1 MFRSSVS
8 RYISMVMTALWWRVQ
23 MWSYVWSQVSVRL
36 LLRSRLR
43 PSFVQTFVT
52 MSSHFCFHTA
62 TALASISRLTSAL
75 LMRTGN
81 LECELQWFICAVE
94 QMLLHYRTSNILP
107 LGQLT
112 ENIWIYISRI
122 KTTEWIYELYI
133 LLSLLSWTGADC
145 HVSGFVCTSNCRWW
159 RGDAVW

>member
-36 LLRSRLR
+36 LLRSHLQ
-43 PSFVQTFVT
+43 PSFGQTFVT
-52 MSSHFCFHTA
+52 MSSLVCFHTA
-62 TALASISRLTSAL
+62 TALAFISRLTSAL

-81 LECELQWFICAVE
+81 LECKLQWFIYAVE

-112 ENIWIYISRI
+112 ENIWIYMYITNKDKWMNLWTVYFAVAPVIDWSWRSCKRI
-122 KTTEWIYELYI
+122 CLY
-133 LLSLLSWTGADC
+133 
-145 HVSGFVCTSNCRWW
+145 
-159 RGDAVW
+159 